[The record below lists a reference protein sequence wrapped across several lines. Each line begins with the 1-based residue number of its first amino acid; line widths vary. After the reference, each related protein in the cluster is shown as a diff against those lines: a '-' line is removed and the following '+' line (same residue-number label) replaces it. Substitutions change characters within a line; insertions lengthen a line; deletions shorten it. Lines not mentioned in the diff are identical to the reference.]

1 MTSPCPRWPA
11 YRSALVDRFTNPRI
25 RHRLEQIAADGTQK
39 LPVRILPVLFRER
52 AADRVPT
59 GATRVLA
66 AWVCHVRGAGASVSD
81 PRAAEIV
88 PLAAHSLPDA
98 VRGLVGI
105 LDASLAED
113 GDVVAAVIAQA
124 EPICA
129 QAR

>member
-1 MTSPCPRWPA
+1 M
-11 YRSALVDRFTNPRI
+11 
-25 RHRLEQIAADGTQK
+25 
-39 LPVRILPVLFRER
+39 
-52 AADRVPT
+52 
-59 GATRVLA
+59 
-66 AWVCHVRGAGASVSD
+66 SD

-113 GDVVAAVIAQA
+113 ADVVAAVIAQA